1 MARFFRL
8 WGKKRGERRSGP
20 RRLGEIGE
28 ALFFTALVLLGC
40 VLLIK
45 LMLEQAS
52 REGPADAMFGL
63 TFGVMALLLILG
75 SVGLVFTLAQM
86 RISTERRCR
95 QASFFHTLSRTR
107 RPHSWPRSCI
117 RSFFS

>member
-28 ALFFTALVLLGC
+28 AVFFTALVLLGF

-45 LMLEQAS
+45 FLVEQTG
-52 REGPADAMFGL
+52 REAPAETMFGL
-63 TFGVMALLLILG
+63 TFGG
-75 SVGLVFTLAQM
+75 
-86 RISTERRCR
+86 
-95 QASFFHTLSRTR
+95 
-107 RPHSWPRSCI
+107 
-117 RSFFS
+117 